1 MTDSLG
7 MVRALSSGQAE
18 RARETGVADALRAV
32 LMYGVIMDHWAGC
45 ADGSSCR
52 LVMEGIVWRQP
63 QESQR
68 GLLWIDTLVRMIGNY
83 KCMSGF
89 LMVSAY
95 VDAGFVDATRFGRG
109 DAVALLTYLQMIWV
123 LDPLAYVMCSAAVP
137 DLCYAYP
144 DGRLHNQYAGVH
156 RWYLLLMMLIKAT
169 LVAFRVLHLPPLAQC
184 VLVTAVGF
192 AMHPEALCLTD
203 AKCASSAT
211 DDGEVWWALQSALK
225 PLFTVLFMGPYED
238 AFNMSSSVLM
248 RYYVLFGAQV
258 TRRHC
263 HLHHLHLHLHHLHLH
278 HRHRHHLHLTSFGAQ
293 YLWVFHF
300 GRPALKW
307 LLAPVAAAAATDGK
321 GKKFLMRAPLL
332 HAAGAFVH
340 PLKLKQ
346 IPLSVRRRRRRRCR
360 RSAPVA
366 PPPPPPPLSPAPPAP
381 R

>member
-1 MTDSLG
+1 MASDT
-7 MVRALSSGQAE
+7 
-18 RARETGVADALRAV
+18 VAVWQRAV
-32 LMYGVIMDHWAGC
+32 LAVRRVNMQRSIGSCFVIDA
-45 ADGSSCR
+45 
-52 LVMEGIVWRQP
+52 
-63 QESQR
+63 QR

-211 DDGEVWWALQSALK
+211 DDGEVWWALQS
-225 PLFTVLFMGPYED
+225 
-238 AFNMSSSVLM
+238 
-248 RYYVLFGAQV
+248 
-258 TRRHC
+258 
-263 HLHHLHLHLHHLHLH
+263 
-278 HRHRHHLHLTSFGAQ
+278 
-293 YLWVFHF
+293 
-300 GRPALKW
+300 
-307 LLAPVAAAAATDGK
+307 
-321 GKKFLMRAPLL
+321 
-332 HAAGAFVH
+332 
-340 PLKLKQ
+340 
-346 IPLSVRRRRRRRCR
+346 
-360 RSAPVA
+360 
-366 PPPPPPPLSPAPPAP
+366 
-381 R
+381 

>member
-1 MTDSLG
+1 M
-7 MVRALSSGQAE
+7 
-18 RARETGVADALRAV
+18 ADALRAV

-156 RWYLLLMMLIKAT
+156 RWYLLLMMLI
-169 LVAFRVLHLPPLAQC
+169 P
-184 VLVTAVGF
+184 
-192 AMHPEALCLTD
+192 
-203 AKCASSAT
+203 
-211 DDGEVWWALQSALK
+211 
-225 PLFTVLFMGPYED
+225 
-238 AFNMSSSVLM
+238 
-248 RYYVLFGAQV
+248 
-258 TRRHC
+258 
-263 HLHHLHLHLHHLHLH
+263 
-278 HRHRHHLHLTSFGAQ
+278 
-293 YLWVFHF
+293 
-300 GRPALKW
+300 
-307 LLAPVAAAAATDGK
+307 
-321 GKKFLMRAPLL
+321 
-332 HAAGAFVH
+332 
-340 PLKLKQ
+340 
-346 IPLSVRRRRRRRCR
+346 
-360 RSAPVA
+360 
-366 PPPPPPPLSPAPPAP
+366 
-381 R
+381 